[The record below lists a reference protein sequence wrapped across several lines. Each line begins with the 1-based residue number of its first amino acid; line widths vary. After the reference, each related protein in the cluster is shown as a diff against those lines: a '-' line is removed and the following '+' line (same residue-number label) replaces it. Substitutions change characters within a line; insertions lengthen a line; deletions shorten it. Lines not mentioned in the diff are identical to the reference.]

1 MTEPA
6 ETEPLFK
13 IESLDDFRRVMVI
26 AQGGNPDAIQ
36 AITEFM
42 NFKSNAERSYFPD
55 KATTLATAQLNGFG
69 KLYYPNDD
77 WNPFSLVADMI
88 AVHFMGYKGYKSNQ
102 FVDMTRQSPNLADIE
117 TSTNVQERKAN
128 ILDRIL
134 GRGKTE

>member
-1 MTEPA
+1 MTEA
-6 ETEPLFK
+6 EEKKPQFK
-13 IESLDDFRRVMVI
+13 IESIDDMRRIMVI

-55 KATTLATAQLNGFG
+55 KTITLCTAQLTGFG
-69 KLYYPNDD
+69 KVYFPNDEWD
-77 WNPFSLVADMI
+77 PFSLVADVI

-102 FVDMTRQSPNLADIE
+102 FVDMTRQTPNLADLQ
-117 TSTNVQERKAN
+117 TSVNMQEGRAGLLN
-128 ILDRIL
+128 RLL